1 MSTLSALY
9 GRVATARRAWFNR
22 RPHTVR
28 RLPHP
33 VVSVGNLAVGG
44 SGKTPV
50 AALVARI
57 LLEHGERPAILS
69 RGYARRERLD
79 GVVVVSDGHA
89 VVETPARA
97 GDEPFMLA
105 RALPG
110 VPVLVCEDRYL
121 AGQLGHRRFGTTV
134 SILDDGFQHLRLARD
149 VDLVLVSPADLDET
163 VLPSGRLREP
173 LATAMAADALVV
185 PGSSDDAGRV
195 SALLGVGRAFA
206 MRTGVGDP
214 SGADVPRDQPVL
226 AVAGIAR
233 PQRFFDG
240 LEQEGWRVAER
251 MVFPDH
257 HWFTAADLA
266 RVDAAARTARA
277 AAVLTTEKDAARLPD
292 ASASRVRWV
301 AVPLQVTI
309 EPAAEFAEWLC
320 ARVSGARAAH
330 GVADT

>member
-1 MSTLSALY
+1 MSALY
-9 GRVATARRAWFNR
+9 GRVATARRAWFSR
-22 RPHTVR
+22 RPHTMR

-33 VVSVGNLAVGG
+33 VVSVGNLAAGG

-79 GVVVVSDGHA
+79 GVVVVSDGQA
-89 VVETPARA
+89 VLETPARA
-97 GDEPFMLA
+97 GDEPLMLA
-105 RALPG
+105 RTLPG

-121 AGQLGHRRFGTTV
+121 AGQLGYRRFGTTV

-149 VDLVLVSPADLDET
+149 VELVLVSPADLDDT

-173 LATAMAADALVV
+173 LAAAMAADALVV
-185 PGSSDDAGRV
+185 SGSSDDAARV

-206 MRTGVGDP
+206 MRTRVGDP
-214 SGADVPRDQPVL
+214 SGAAMARDEPIL

-233 PQRFFDG
+233 PERFFDG
-240 LEQEGWRVAER
+240 LEQEGWRLANR
-251 MVFPDH
+251 IVFPDH
-257 HWFTAADLA
+257 HWFTAADLE
-266 RVDAAARTARA
+266 RVDAAARSARA

-292 ASASRVRWV
+292 GWSPRVKWV
-301 AVPLQVTI
+301 PVPLHVTI
-309 EPAAEFAEWLC
+309 EPAAEFSEWLC
-320 ARVSGARAAH
+320 ERVSDARAART
-330 GVADT
+330 VADT

>member
-1 MSTLSALY
+1 M
-9 GRVATARRAWFNR
+9 
-22 RPHTVR
+22 R

-69 RGYARRERLD
+69 RGFARRERLD

-89 VVETPARA
+89 MVETPARA

-134 SILDDGFQHLRLARD
+134 SILDDGFQHFRLARD
-149 VDLVLVSPADLDET
+149 VELLLVSPADLDDS

-173 LATAMAADALVV
+173 LATAMAADALIV

-206 MRTGVGDP
+206 MRTRVGDP
-214 SGADVPRDQPVL
+214 VGAVVARDQPVL

-233 PQRFFDG
+233 PERFFDG
-240 LEQEGWRVAER
+240 LEQEGWRVAGR
-251 MVFPDH
+251 MAFPAH
-257 HWFTAADLA
+257 HWFTAADLE

-292 ASASRVRWV
+292 ATASRVKWV
-301 AVPLQVTI
+301 AMPLQVSV

-320 ARVSGARAAH
+320 ARVSAARAAH
-330 GVADT
+330 GVAHT